1 MVGTRVYILAR
12 RRMNIERNK
21 YRVYYRI
28 LCIENS
34 SCRECL
40 SLSRATDQTRA
51 NPSESEWIRVR
62 LDCRRYRSTIL
73 HLCDEKWW
81 RRKRSRNRVINS
93 IHIVRRYSWTASTQT
108 HSRPAH
114 KDLRENGEHGG
125 GARNSKSVL
134 VTCAKERL
142 VFSSIKETLHTR
154 IRSWIHSRDLRETNE
169 FSPANIL
176 HASRR
181 HRSIVKRSNSFL
193 RSAIRTYCSIYL
205 KPLLRCVLE
214 TNNFSPPFNLHQYTT
229 FWLP

>member
-1 MVGTRVYILAR
+1 MFTTVFSVSKILRVAS
-12 RRMNIERNK
+12 
-21 YRVYYRI
+21 V
-28 LCIENS
+28 
-34 SCRECL
+34 

-51 NPSESEWIRVR
+51 NPSESERIRVR

-142 VFSSIKETLHTR
+142 VFSSIKETLHEYANTLVNTFARPTRNQRILPCKHPARLIVTGLSLNAR
-154 IRSWIHSRDLRETNE
+154 IR
-169 FSPANIL
+169 FFVP
-176 HASRR
+176 
-181 HRSIVKRSNSFL
+181 RS
-193 RSAIRTYCSIYL
+193 
-205 KPLLRCVLE
+205 VL
-214 TNNFSPPFNLHQYTT
+214 TVPYT
-229 FWLP
+229 

>member
-28 LCIENS
+28 LVSKILRVAS
-34 SCRECL
+34 V

-73 HLCDEKWW
+73 HLCDEKWR

-176 HASRR
+176 HASSSQVYR
-181 HRSIVKRSNSFL
+181 
-193 RSAIRTYCSIYL
+193 
-205 KPLLRCVLE
+205 
-214 TNNFSPPFNLHQYTT
+214 
-229 FWLP
+229 

>member
-73 HLCDEKWW
+73 HLCDEKWR

-142 VFSSIKETLHTR
+142 VFSSIKEKTLHTR
-154 IRSWIHSRDLRETNE
+154 IRSWIHSRPTRNQRILPCKH
-169 FSPANIL
+169 PARLVVTGLSLNARI
-176 HASRR
+176 
-181 HRSIVKRSNSFL
+181 RSFVPRS
-193 RSAIRTYCSIYL
+193 
-205 KPLLRCVLE
+205 VL
-214 TNNFSPPFNLHQYTT
+214 TVLYT
-229 FWLP
+229 

>member
-1 MVGTRVYILAR
+1 MIGGEREREDRTAFKEIYDVLFRCQIIPRRVPVVGTRVYILAR

-40 SLSRATDQTRA
+40 SLSSDRS
-51 NPSESEWIRVR
+51 NPSEPERIRVNPSAIR
-62 LDCRRYRSTIL
+62 LQKWRRYRSTIL
-73 HLCDEKWW
+73 HLCDEKWR

-142 VFSSIKETLHTR
+142 VFSSIKEKTLHTR
-154 IRSWIHSRDLRETNE
+154 IRS
-169 FSPANIL
+169 
-176 HASRR
+176 
-181 HRSIVKRSNSFL
+181 
-193 RSAIRTYCSIYL
+193 
-205 KPLLRCVLE
+205 
-214 TNNFSPPFNLHQYTT
+214 
-229 FWLP
+229 

>member
-1 MVGTRVYILAR
+1 MFTTVFSVSKILRVAS
-12 RRMNIERNK
+12 
-21 YRVYYRI
+21 V
-28 LCIENS
+28 
-34 SCRECL
+34 

-51 NPSESEWIRVR
+51 NPSESERIRVR

-93 IHIVRRYSWTASTQT
+93 IHIVRRYFWTASTQT

-154 IRSWIHSRDLRETNE
+154 IRS
-169 FSPANIL
+169 
-176 HASRR
+176 
-181 HRSIVKRSNSFL
+181 
-193 RSAIRTYCSIYL
+193 
-205 KPLLRCVLE
+205 
-214 TNNFSPPFNLHQYTT
+214 
-229 FWLP
+229 

>member
-73 HLCDEKWW
+73 HLCDEKWR

-154 IRSWIHSRDLRETNE
+154 IRSWIHSRPTRNQRILPCKH
-169 FSPANIL
+169 PARLVVTGLSLNARI
-176 HASRR
+176 
-181 HRSIVKRSNSFL
+181 RSFVPRS
-193 RSAIRTYCSIYL
+193 
-205 KPLLRCVLE
+205 VL
-214 TNNFSPPFNLHQYTT
+214 TVPYT
-229 FWLP
+229 